1 MRGPSDR
8 PPPSLAVFDL
18 NNIATLA
25 VSALLT
31 GGLYATMSYG
41 LALVYGVMKIIN
53 LAHAATMMLA
63 AFTVLT
69 LFRAFHLDPMIGSVV
84 ILPLYLVGGM
94 ALYRVA
100 VGRVA
105 AVPIASLLLLFG
117 VWLVAQNAAYLI
129 WGSEDQ
135 SILTSYTYSTIDL
148 FGLKVA
154 VTRIIPFVLSLVVLG
169 VLRWFLGS
177 TDLGRAIR
185 AVSQDRTAA
194 RLAGI
199 WAERTSMIAFGIGT
213 MLSAFAGGLLT
224 LIFSFTP
231 DFGGVFQL
239 KSFAI
244 IVLGGLESFPGVL
257 AGSLVL
263 SSAES
268 FSILIPGWRASLVN
282 LLAFG
287 LLVVALV
294 VFPGGLASLAARRT
308 RRADE

>member
-1 MRGPSDR
+1 MY
-8 PPPSLAVFDL
+8 SLQDL
-18 NNIATLA
+18 TGLAIA
-25 VSALLT
+25 SLLT

-63 AFTVLT
+63 MFVVLT
-69 LFRAFHLDPMIGSVV
+69 LNRAFGLDPVLGSLVV
-84 ILPLYLVGGM
+84 LPLFLLLGM

-100 VGRVA
+100 VSRVA

-117 VWLVAQNAAYLI
+117 VWLVAQNLAYLV

-135 SILTSYTYSTIDL
+135 SILTSYTYSTVDL
-148 FGLKVA
+148 LGVKVA
-154 VTRIIPFVLSLVVLG
+154 VIRIVPFVLSIVMLG
-169 VLRWFLGS
+169 ILRWFLAT

-185 AVSQDRTAA
+185 AVSQDRVSA

-199 WAERTSMIAFGIGT
+199 NADRTATIAFGIGT
-213 MLSAFAGGLLT
+213 MLSAFAGGLFT

-244 IVLGGLESFPGVL
+244 IVLGGLESFAGVAL
-257 AGSLVL
+257 GSLVL
-263 SSAES
+263 STIES

-287 LLVVALV
+287 LLVMALV
-294 VFPGGLASLAARRT
+294 VLPGGLASLFGRR
-308 RRADE
+308 RRKAGE